1 MSWKVFDGGK
11 RSAAIGEGEAQLT
24 QAEENIQRLK
34 RHVALRVEKSYRNLK
49 LAEEMTTTARAALEQ
64 ARETRRLDG
73 DRYIV
78 GVRLASED
86 WRAKAGAAAASANL
100 PHDGFDYLL
109 A

>member
-24 QAEENIQRLK
+24 QAEENVQRLK

-78 GVRLASED
+78 GVSLASED
-86 WRAKAGAAAASANL
+86 WRGEATGGVCPA
-100 PHDGFDYLL
+100 
-109 A
+109 